1 MSRKQF
7 AALFLASLIPW
18 TVGNGLFPL
27 LPVYAVRLG
36 ASSAVA
42 GYYLTTAYIALAL
55 GALSAGWLSDGLHR
69 RKLPLFVA
77 SLVNLP
83 LPWLMGRA
91 HSVAALTA
99 TTAVSWFV
107 GGMML
112 AMISILAGLSSA
124 ESQRGKA
131 FGVLALA
138 NGLGMLIGGLVVGWL
153 VDHWGYGTMFNSMS
167 ILTIVVPLAVLLLEE
182 KVVKQSAPTKLRR
195 ENSTGLGANFYLL
208 FAATILF
215 SIPGFIASLIRSLLM
230 SKIGFNSLDI
240 TSTGAVGGL
249 LSLPFPFLMGWISD
263 RIGRKTFLYAAY
275 LVSFVSFVGLAFS
288 SELWHFWAVYA
299 LSGLAL
305 GGYGVGN
312 ALVTDLVPTE
322 SLGQG
327 LAVIGSAQWIGGI
340 VGFAAAGYTLQNMGL
355 TPTFVIGGC
364 VALASV
370 GALIPIKTRSSQRVQ
385 AAPPSW

>member
-7 AALFLASLIPW
+7 AALFIASLIPW

-42 GYYLTTAYIALAL
+42 GYYLTAAYIGLAL

-69 RKLPLFVA
+69 RKLPLFLA

-91 HSVAALTA
+91 HSVAALAA

-124 ESQRGKA
+124 ESERGKT

-153 VDHWGYGTMFNSMS
+153 VDRWGYGPMFNSMS
-167 ILTIVVPLAVLLLEE
+167 IVTIVVPLAVFLLEE
-182 KVVKQSAPTKLRR
+182 KDVKPSRPTKIRR
-195 ENSTGLGANFYLL
+195 DKTAGLGGNFYLL

-385 AAPPSW
+385 AAPSSW